1 MALDIE
7 SFRNYCLSLDYVWE
21 DCPFGP
27 DHLVFKIHKKMFA
40 LCSISDFGAVNLK
53 CDPEQAVELREAYPD
68 QIKAAWHMN
77 KTHWNTIDA
86 NSLPAPLIQ
95 SLTLN
100 SYELVKKSL
109 SKKAKAELAFDNSYK
124 TTNIET

>member
-7 SFRNYCLSLDYVWE
+7 SFRNYCLSLDFVWE

-40 LCSISDFGAVNLK
+40 LCSISDFGSVNLK

-77 KTHWNTIDA
+77 KTHWNTVSVCEDVSDELILELIDHSYSLIY
-86 NSLPAPLIQ
+86 NSLPKKLR
-95 SLTLN
+95 N
-100 SYELVKKSL
+100 EL
-109 SKKAKAELAFDNSYK
+109 EMG
-124 TTNIET
+124 